1 MDRVLIIDDHVE
13 LCKLLEERLGGEGI
27 AMEFVHD
34 GLRGLERGLSAE
46 LALIIL
52 DLMLP
57 GLNGL
62 SILRRQRAQSSVPVL
77 ILSARGEDVDRILGL
92 EIGAD
97 DYLAKPFNSR
107 ELIARIRAILRRTN
121 RMNAVA
127 APLTVGD
134 IYLDPASREVMVHGV
149 PIGLTNAEFTLLE
162 VLLQDAGHILSREH
176 LTETVLGRKP
186 GPFDRVI
193 DVHISNFRKKLG
205 SLQGSE
211 RIKAVRA
218 AATCLWRDRRS
229 NQTTGAASI
238 PQDIPLVLGN
248 FYLYRHSSC
257 ADVRLGTA
265 ECAFPMACNFGRYG
279 TLLRDRYSEGV

>member
-1 MDRVLIIDDHVE
+1 MDHVLIIDDDVE

-46 LALIIL
+46 LVLIIR

-62 SILRRQRAQSSVPVL
+62 SILRRLRAQSSVPVL
-77 ILSARGEDVDRILGL
+77 ILTARGEDVDRILGL

-107 ELIARIRAILRRTN
+107 ELIARIRAILRRMN

-134 IYLDPASREVMVHGV
+134 IFFDPASREVMVHGV
-149 PIGLTNAEFTLLE
+149 TIGLTSAEFTLYI
-162 VLLQDAGHILSREH
+162 DA
-176 LTETVLGRKP
+176 P
-186 GPFDRVI
+186 
-193 DVHISNFRKKLG
+193 N
-205 SLQGSE
+205 
-211 RIKAVRA
+211 
-218 AATCLWRDRRS
+218 
-229 NQTTGAASI
+229 
-238 PQDIPLVLGN
+238 
-248 FYLYRHSSC
+248 
-257 ADVRLGTA
+257 
-265 ECAFPMACNFGRYG
+265 
-279 TLLRDRYSEGV
+279 